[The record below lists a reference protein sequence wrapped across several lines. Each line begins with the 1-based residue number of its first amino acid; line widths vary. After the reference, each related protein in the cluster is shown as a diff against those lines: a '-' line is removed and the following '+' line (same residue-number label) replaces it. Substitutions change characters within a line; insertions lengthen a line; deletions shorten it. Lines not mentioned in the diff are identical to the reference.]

1 MKAQIEIFV
10 LFFFVKKRI
19 IIRIYVFLWLYTSFI
34 INPMKKT

>member
-10 LFFFVKKRI
+10 LFVCLKRI